1 MKDGSNKLA
10 SAKLA
15 DYNYFITMDLP
26 EITTADNMFSGVSEN
41 GIRFTDRSFKKLTSG
56 QDMFETNSRNKH
68 PTEDL
73 RIHLDNIVFDSLTDG
88 SNLLSD
94 CFNEVV
100 ISESCFPNV
109 TKGRYMFSNALISSA
124 SGAIYLPNLIDT
136 DHLLYECKT
145 ENIVIKLPKVTSLYS
160 LASCSFYDGLIK
172 TIDITI
178 DQTESDVDI
187 NSAFM
192 NQNRLMS
199 INIHTASNIGIY
211 DGDERNAFKDCKSL
225 TDFNAN
231 RIVGNLRFNDCTKLS
246 QASVNNVLNALADGV
261 TGQEITFAS
270 TQYGYITEEQ
280 KAAATA
286 KGWTIKSA

>member
-1 MKDGSNKLA
+1 
-10 SAKLA
+10 
-15 DYNYFITMDLP
+15 MDLP
-26 EITTADNMFSGVSEN
+26 EITTADNMFSGVSRS

-56 QDMFETNSRNKH
+56 SGMFTTNSSDQF

-73 RIHLDNIVFDSLTDG
+73 RVHLDNVVFDSLTDG
-88 SNLLSD
+88 NRLFYD

-100 ISESCFPNV
+100 ISDSCFPNV
-109 TKGRYMFSNALISSA
+109 TKGSYMFSGATISST

-145 ENIVIKLPKVTSLYS
+145 ENIVIKLPKVTSLYF
-160 LASCSFYDGLIK
+160 LASCSFFDGRIK

-187 NSAFM
+187 NRICM
-192 NQNRLMS
+192 YQNRLTS
-199 INIHTASNIGIY
+199 VNIHTASNVGIY
-211 DGDERNAFKDCKSL
+211 DSDKRNAFNGCESL
-225 TDFNAN
+225 ADFNAN
-231 RIVGNLRFNDCTKLS
+231 RITGDLS
-246 QASVNNVLNALADGV
+246 FQSSPSLTQESVNNVLNALADGV
-261 TGQEITFAS
+261 TGKEITFAKV
-270 TQYGYITEEQ
+270 QYGYITEEQ